1 MFRCSREFS
10 NKGTWKAVFHLLVV
24 VVKERVPPITVIC
37 LTQCLC
43 DLDLESHR
51 SYMYLCLL

>member
-24 VVKERVPPITVIC
+24 VVKERVPPIKVIC

-43 DLDLESHR
+43 DLDL
-51 SYMYLCLL
+51 